1 MESISGEDAV
11 KIVEMKTED
20 LEYYINLVEK
30 EAAEFERLDS
40 NFERSSVGI
49 VLTALHATE
58 KSLMKGKVNQY
69 SKLHCC
75 LILKNSHLDI
85 QQPPS

>member
-11 KIVEMKTED
+11 KVVEMKTED

-40 NFERSSVGI
+40 NFERSFVGI
-49 VLTALHATE
+49 VLSNSIACYREITHE
-58 KSLMKGKVNQY
+58 RKSQ
-69 SKLHCC
+69 S
-75 LILKNSHLDI
+75 I
-85 QQPPS
+85 QQTSLLPYFKKQPP